1 MGTKWILSCTN
12 FDNKFSPT
20 DLNCDMNC
28 NWAKPLLLN
37 LFLAKSQMQIA
48 NYKFKPS
55 IADLDCENSVLEDLT
70 ISFLL
75 SMMEMNL
82 ENCFESM
89 HSESNKG
96 FKMNSLSAEH
106 TKCEYV
112 TALMSSKFLSI
123 GIHFSPSLAI
133 YLWETVMW
141 GEGGKAYCSK
151 L

>member
-1 MGTKWILSCTN
+1 MQLSETFAAQSFIGEITN
-12 FDNKFSPT
+12 
-20 DLNCDMNC
+20 
-28 NWAKPLLLN
+28 
-37 LFLAKSQMQIA
+37 A
-48 NYKFKPS
+48 NGKLTL
-55 IADLDCENSVLEDLT
+55 IADLDCENLVSEDLA
-70 ISFLL
+70 ISFLS

-133 YLWETVMW
+133 YVPLRDCHARRGW
-141 GEGGKAYCSK
+141 KS
-151 L
+151 LLL